1 MAFIGDE
8 TMKRWQI
15 LVVAVVV
22 VFGIAVVAGY
32 RMGVRL
38 LQGQIVDALG
48 PGSRLTEIKVN
59 WFSIEL
65 LGLSI
70 DAPKGWPA
78 ARTLEAE
85 RVTIIPDLRSLLG
98 KQIRI
103 SSIVVEKPYL
113 SMLRNPGKLILVPS
127 MTEGQGNRKESP
139 TDEGKA
145 RTVMI
150 STIELKGGSVELYD
164 ATVSR
169 PPLKTRMEQID
180 AVIQDVAAPAVEKT
194 HFEIAGIVKGVK
206 RDGRAKVS
214 GWVGPGAR
222 DSSSRVALAAV
233 DLVALQPYLVKKNEA
248 RVANGALDLNL
259 NAEVRDKYMD
269 GKGKV
274 VLKDLEFAQSAGIF
288 DTFMGLPRNAVINF
302 LKDNNNAIDVDF
314 ALKGDTSNP
323 NFSLNENLSTRIAT
337 AMAGQLGVSIREVAE
352 GLGTLGR
359 KGMEGAGSVVEG
371 MGSAV
376 KRLFGGT

>member
-1 MAFIGDE
+1 
-8 TMKRWQI
+8 MKRWQI
-15 LVVAVVV
+15 IVVAVVV
-22 VFGIAVVAGY
+22 VLGIAVATGY
-32 RMGVRL
+32 RMGVQL
-38 LQGQIVDALG
+38 LQGHIIEALG
-48 PGSRLTEIKVN
+48 PGSRLTELKVN

-70 DAPKGWPA
+70 DGPKGWPA

-85 RVTIIPDLRSLLG
+85 RVTIVPDLRSLLG
-98 KQIRI
+98 RQIRI

-113 SMLRNPGKLILVPS
+113 SMLRHPGKLILVPS
-127 MTEGQGNRKESP
+127 ITEGQGNRKESP
-139 TDEGKA
+139 ADDGKA

-150 STIELKGGSVELYD
+150 STIELKDGSVELYD

-169 PPLKTRMEQID
+169 PPLKTRLEQID
-180 AVIQDVAAPAVEKT
+180 AVIQDVATPAVEKT
-194 HFEIAGIVKGVK
+194 RFEIAGIVKGVK

-259 NAEVRDKYMD
+259 NAEVRDKNMD

-274 VLKDLEFAQSAGIF
+274 ILKDLEFAQSAGIF

-302 LKDNNNAIDVDF
+302 LKDNNNAIDIDF

-337 AMAGQLGVSIREVAE
+337 AMAGQLGVSIRDVAE

-359 KGMEGAGSVVEG
+359 KGMEGAGSAVEG

-376 KRLFGGT
+376 KRLFGGI